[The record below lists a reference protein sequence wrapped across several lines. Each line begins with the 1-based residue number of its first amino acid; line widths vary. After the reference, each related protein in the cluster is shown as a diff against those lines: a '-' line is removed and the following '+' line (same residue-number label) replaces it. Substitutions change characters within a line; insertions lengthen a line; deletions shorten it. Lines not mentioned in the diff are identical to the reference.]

1 MAHASSVLCG
11 VLVMIAVQSAARQSE
26 RTSQMIGFGGIE

>member
-11 VLVMIAVQSAARQSE
+11 VLVMIAVQSRPANPNAHLK
-26 RTSQMIGFGGIE
+26 